1 MTQDMQNNQDHY
13 AAEAKARWGDTEAYQ
28 QSQQR
33 LAGYSKEDI
42 AKAQLA
48 MQEATNLIL
57 AAMNQGLPAD
67 SDAAMTGAEAHRK
80 SISDYWY
87 DCTYEIHTGLATM
100 YLADPRFSAHYEGQQ
115 SGFAK
120 YIHDAIMANAIKSA

>member
-1 MTQDMQNNQDHY
+1 MY
-13 AAEAKARWGDTEAYQ
+13 AAEAKERWGQTDAYKE
-28 QSQQR
+28 SQKR

-48 MQEATNLIL
+48 MQDATNLVL
-57 AAMNQGLPAD
+57 AAMQAGLPAE
-67 SDAAMTGAEAHRK
+67 SAEAMAGAEAHRR

-87 DCTYEIHTGLATM
+87 DCSYEIHTGLATM
-100 YLADPRFSAHYEGQQ
+100 YLADPRFTAHYEGQQ
-115 SGFAK
+115 AGLAK